1 MANEIPISVVD
12 RKIKVGRHVP
22 ATMTNIGKDYLS
34 ISLDNEWSSTNH
46 RLRVTL
52 YSDAPYVS
60 VQNWWDG
67 KSAIEIPQEITS
79 CPAFKVT
86 VALISEDGYE
96 RLVTQAMDE
105 PIENPRNE
113 HDEGVEPGARTMDI
127 IARIDALAA
136 DLEQKRDTDYWR
148 GEPGAPGAP
157 GAPGEPGADGYSPT
171 ANVTKDGGT
180 ATITVTDKNG
190 TTTATVSDGAPGSD
204 ANVTK
209 ENVEAALGY
218 EPLNAAYA
226 NKIYIMQKQIENL
239 QGIAATE
246 ETDSTEA
253 YTKTVPTGAQK
264 WASLDKVCGKT
275 VVLNQLAKY
284 VKNYTQRGITAVGS
298 DDGSVHVTGTC
309 ETGNYAYIRLFE
321 LNITIIGGHKYFV
334 AGGADRNFDSP
345 DYCVYFD
352 RKTSSVI
359 IPSKG
364 VIITGEPS
372 TTFLTFLRVQPGTT
386 IDATFTP
393 QLFDL
398 TKMFGAGNEPATIEE
413 FRAMFPADYY
423 PYNPGELMSAEVVEV
438 ESKGKNLLDPSYS
451 TGAFTGGMPLSL
463 LKVGESYTIS
473 STKTRLFKI
482 SDVYDGN
489 GTQKLGESFTFT
501 VTSDNVDKRIFCL
514 SNNSP
519 YLPISIDDVRNTCQL
534 ERGTIATAYS
544 PYGVKGTFHIPA
556 EVREMCPGY
565 GWSAGTVCNE
575 IDFGRKVYVQRV
587 GSVDLGTLD
596 WDKNN
601 EYDEFR
607 SYGFKQAKAPSKPSI
622 AANLLCETFITITVN
637 QSYRGNKVGIAL
649 SPESYFSVGVLA
661 DAYPDATSFK
671 AAMSGV
677 LLYYELAEP
686 IEVDLSNVLPDDH
699 FIEVE
704 AGGTVTFK
712 QASTQLPVPSAVTYQ
727 VSTKEVVANA

>member
-105 PIENPRNE
+105 PIENPRNG
-113 HDEGVEPGARTMDI
+113 HDEGVEPGARTMGI

-171 ANVTKDGGT
+171 ASVTKNGGT

-359 IPSKG
+359 VPSKG

-398 TKMFGAGNEPATIEE
+398 TKMFGAGNEPATVEE

-438 ESKGKNLLDPSYS
+438 ESKG
-451 TGAFTGGMPLSL
+451 
-463 LKVGESYTIS
+463 
-473 STKTRLFKI
+473 
-482 SDVYDGN
+482 
-489 GTQKLGESFTFT
+489 TF
-501 VTSDNVDKRIFCL
+501 
-514 SNNSP
+514 
-519 YLPISIDDVRNTCQL
+519 PIPQSVRD
-534 ERGTIATAYS
+534 
-544 PYGVKGTFHIPA
+544 
-556 EVREMCPGY
+556 MCPGY

-575 IDFGRKVYVQRV
+575 IDFERKVYVQRV
-587 GSVDLGTLD
+587 GSVDLSTLNLS
-596 WDKNN
+596 KGNASN
-601 EYDEFR
+601 IDEGYFGYYLEV
-607 SYGFKQAKAPSKPSI
+607 SYNFPQMKPSANVVCGRFFYHPQTIMWEDMPADSFFSNAYLHFQAKYD
-622 AANLLCETFITITVN
+622 TI
-637 QSYRGNKVGIAL
+637 Q
-649 SPESYFSVGVLA
+649 E
-661 DAYPDATSFK
+661 FK

-677 LLYYELAEP
+677 MLYYELAEP
-686 IEVDLSNVLPDDH
+686 VEVDLSNVLPDDH

-712 QASTQLPVPSAVTYQ
+712 QASTQLPVPSSVTYQ
-727 VSTKEVVANA
+727 ISTKEVVANA